1 LTVSLS
7 GLVVVITGAARGIG
21 QAAAGQFL
29 ARDARVVALDRS
41 WDGAEA
47 TATAMESTGRVLV
60 TTADITDPDSVAAS
74 RQRALDR
81 FGRVDALINNAACR
95 QRYLFP
101 PHGLASVLETTDQD
115 WNTML
120 GVNVLG
126 TLTVTRS
133 FVAPML
139 EQGRGSVIV
148 VGTGGSVLQ
157 PVAPGVWR
165 GRNTGSRN
173 EPYDASKA
181 ALCNMSLYLA
191 EELRD
196 RGVAVNVVF
205 PGATHTTGSGE
216 IAAARRRLGL
226 TEAPYLRP
234 EHLAPVLLHLAGQSS
249 AGETGLVI
257 DAVRWN
263 RDHGLGDADEW
274 RHTPLGDGRDQAD
287 ARQDEHDGGGDAGDP
302 GQGDDLQQAASAGD
316 GQGGDCP

>member
-1 LTVSLS
+1 LTPALS

-21 QAAAGQFL
+21 QAAAEQFL
-29 ARDARVVALDRS
+29 AHDASVVALDRS

-47 TATAMESTGRVLV
+47 AATAMESTGRALV
-60 TTADITDPDSVAAS
+60 ATADITDPDSVAAS
-74 RQRALDR
+74 CQQALDR
-81 FGRVDALINNAACR
+81 FGQVDTLINNAACR
-95 QRYLFP
+95 QRHLFP
-101 PHGLASVLETTDQD
+101 PHGLASVLETTDAD
-115 WNTML
+115 WHTML

-139 EQGRGSVIV
+139 ERGRGSVIV
-148 VGTGGSVLQ
+148 VGTGGSVLE

-191 EELRD
+191 EELRE

-205 PGATHTTGSGE
+205 PSATHTTGSDE
-216 IAAARRRLGL
+216 VAAGRRRLGL
-226 TEAPYLRP
+226 NEAPYLRP
-234 EHLAPVLLHLAGQSS
+234 GHLAPVLLHLAGQTS

-257 DAVRWN
+257 DAVQWN

-274 RHTPLGDGRDQAD
+274 RWG
-287 ARQDEHDGGGDAGDP
+287 E
-302 GQGDDLQQAASAGD
+302 
-316 GQGGDCP
+316 